1 MVGMDM
7 EKYTIMQF
15 DSIAVLLLSSKYG
28 IDQARSSCL

>member
-15 DSIAVLLLSSKYG
+15 DSILLLSSKYG